1 MLLTNNLGYPRVGAF
16 RELKKANEAYW
27 AKKSSVEELLDTAKK
42 IREGNWKT
50 QKDAGIDLIPSN
62 DFSFYDQVLDLTL
75 TVGAIPA
82 RYHSLLNKVDNNYSL
97 DLYFAM
103 ARGFQQ
109 EVVGYELPLHGTRI
123 HQRSRIQIDF
133 RKILK

>member
-1 MLLTNNLGYPRVGAF
+1 MLKTNNLGYPRIGAL

-27 AKKSSVEELLDTAKK
+27 AKKISQQELLEAART

-50 QKDAGIDLIPSN
+50 QREAGIAIIPSN

-82 RYHSLLNKVDNNYSL
+82 RYDG
-97 DLYFAM
+97 FAVEG
-103 ARGFQQ
+103 RS
-109 EVVGYELPLHGTRI
+109 EERRVGKECVSTC
-123 HQRSRIQIDF
+123 RSRG
-133 RKILK
+133 

>member
-1 MLLTNNLGYPRVGAF
+1 GWASMCCTFIYLYNIMLKTNNLGYPRIGAL

-27 AKKSSVEELLDTAKK
+27 AKKIGQQELLETART
-42 IREGNWKT
+42 IREANWET
-50 QKDAGIDLIPSN
+50 QQTAGITLIPSN

-82 RYHSLLNKVDNNYSL
+82 RYEGFAVEGASSSYNL
-97 DLYFAM
+97 DLYLAM

-109 EVVGYELPLHGTRI
+109 DGLDVTAIEMT
-123 HQRSRIQIDF
+123 
-133 RKILK
+133 K